1 MTIFARPSEWTR
13 AIREAA
19 FATPFADR
27 THHYFAFLSYSHRD
41 EHVAE
46 WLHDALEDFR
56 VPGHLVGRITEHGCV
71 PRRLTPIF
79 RDVRELPASSDLGQ
93 EIKAALK
100 ASRFLIVL
108 CSPAAAQSKWVNA
121 EIEAFK
127 RVHPKACILAAILA
141 GEPFASEMRGREPE
155 ECLPQALR
163 FKYDRH
169 GKPTAKRAEPLAA
182 DLRGNAQGRRTG
194 FLKLVAGMLD
204 VGLDDLVRRDEI
216 RRHRH
221 LAMVAAGSIA
231 GMVVAS
237 GLALA
242 AIQARDAARDQR
254 REVEGL
260 VAYMLGDLKDKL
272 EPIGKLD
279 ALDGVG
285 SRVLAYYEKQDASE
299 LSDAAL
305 LQRSQALGLTAQV
318 AFSRGN
324 LQSAQRL
331 YRQALAGTVETIR
344 RSPDD
349 PQALF
354 DHAQNVFWIG
364 ELAREQGQARQAETA
379 YREYKRLADRMVAI
393 EPDNLKWRMELAYA
407 NENLGIVLY
416 NQRRFAE
423 AVRQFEVALRPM
435 ESLAAIEP
443 NNADYQEELSNVLA
457 WLADAQRD
465 LGKLDAA
472 IAVRRR
478 QIVSLEQLARS
489 SGGNVEFLRLLIPAH
504 QALGILLTWRGQS
517 EPGLEQLRRAV
528 GVAERLIPVEPDNV
542 IWQAFAAGAGLELGD
557 NLATLGQDSEARLR
571 VREGCQRAA
580 RVLATSAGTGWRGLR
595 TRCLAVRSQL
605 AIRDGA
611 GAQAAALAEQS
622 LASARTERSEDPT
635 KGRYSVAAAYRL
647 LGDAQKARG
656 AAAASRAY
664 WERGLATLP
673 DTAAERP
680 SEMSARAQLL
690 QRLGRAEDAERL
702 IERLSAMGFKQGSWS

>member
-27 THHYFAFLSYSHRD
+27 THHYFAFISYSHRD

-71 PRRLTPIF
+71 PKRLTPIF

-108 CSPAAAQSKWVNA
+108 CSPASAKSKWTNA

-127 RVHPKACILAAILA
+127 RLHPKACILAAILS
-141 GEPFASEMRGREPE
+141 GEPFASEMPGREHE

-163 FKYDRH
+163 LKYDGH
-169 GKPTAKRAEPLAA
+169 GRPTTKRAEPLAA
-182 DLRGNAQGRRTG
+182 DLRGDAHGRRTG

-221 LAMVAAGSIA
+221 LAIVAAGSIV

-305 LQRSQALGLTAQV
+305 LQRSKALSLTAQV
-318 AFSRGN
+318 AFLRGN

-331 YRQALAGTVETIR
+331 YGQAMAGTAETIR
-344 RSPDD
+344 RSPRD

-364 ELAREQGQARQAETA
+364 ELARERRQTGEAEAA

-407 NENLGIVLY
+407 NENLGIVLF

-423 AVRQFEVALRPM
+423 AVRQFEIALRPM

-443 NNADYQEELSNVLA
+443 DNADYQKELSNVLA

-478 QIVSLEQLARS
+478 QIAGLEQLARS

-504 QALGILLTWRGQS
+504 QALGILLTSRGQA

-528 GVAERLIPVEPDNV
+528 EVAERLIPVEPDNV
-542 IWQAFAAGAGLELGD
+542 IWQGFAAQAGLELGD
-557 NLATLGQDSEARLR
+557 ALTSLGRESEAHAR

-580 RVLATSAGTGWRGLR
+580 RVLATNAGPGWRRLR
-595 TRCLAVRSQL
+595 TQCLAVRSQL

-611 GAQAAALAEQS
+611 PAEAAALAKQA
-622 LASARTERSEDPT
+622 LASARSARSEDPT
-635 KGRYSVAAAYRL
+635 KDRYGIAAAFRL
-647 LGDAQKARG
+647 LGDAQRARG
-656 AAAASRAY
+656 DAPASRTS
-664 WERGLATLP
+664 WEQGLAKLP
-673 DTAAERP
+673 TDITERP
-680 SEMSARAQLL
+680 FEMRDRAQLL
-690 QRLGRAEDAERL
+690 QRLGRAAEARRL
-702 IERLSAMGFKQGSWS
+702 GDRLSAMGFKNGS

>member
-27 THHYFAFLSYSHRD
+27 THHYFAFISYSHRD
-41 EHVAE
+41 EHIAE

-71 PRRLTPIF
+71 PKRLTPIF

-108 CSPAAAQSKWVNA
+108 CSPASAKSKWTNA

-127 RVHPKACILAAILA
+127 RLHPKACILAAILS
-141 GEPFASEMRGREPE
+141 GEPFASEMPGREHE

-163 FKYDRH
+163 LKYDGH
-169 GKPTAKRAEPLAA
+169 GRPTTKRAEPLAA
-182 DLRGNAQGRRTG
+182 DLRGDAHGRRTG

-221 LAMVAAGSIA
+221 LAIVAAGSIV

-305 LQRSQALGLTAQV
+305 LQRSKALSLTAQV
-318 AFSRGN
+318 AFLRGN

-331 YRQALAGTVETIR
+331 YGQAMAGTAETIR
-344 RSPDD
+344 RSPRD

-364 ELAREQGQARQAETA
+364 ELARERRQTGEAEAA

-407 NENLGIVLY
+407 NENLGIVLF

-423 AVRQFEVALRPM
+423 AVRQFEIALRPM

-443 NNADYQEELSNVLA
+443 DNADYQKELSNVLA

-478 QIVSLEQLARS
+478 QIAGLEQLARS

-504 QALGILLTWRGQS
+504 QALGIQLTSRGQA
-517 EPGLEQLRRAV
+517 EAGLEQLRRAV
-528 GVAERLIPVEPDNV
+528 EVAERLIPVEPDNV
-542 IWQAFAAGAGLELGD
+542 IWQGFAAQAGLELGD
-557 NLATLGQDSEARLR
+557 ALTSLGRESEAHAR

-580 RVLATSAGTGWRGLR
+580 RVLATNAGPGWRRLR
-595 TRCLAVRSQL
+595 TQCLAVRSQL

-611 GAQAAALAEQS
+611 PAEAAALAKQA
-622 LASARTERSEDPT
+622 LASARSARSEDPT
-635 KGRYSVAAAYRL
+635 KDRYGIAAAFRL
-647 LGDAQKARG
+647 LGDAQRARG
-656 AAAASRAY
+656 DALASRAS
-664 WERGLATLP
+664 WEQGLAKLP
-673 DTAAERP
+673 TDIKERP
-680 SEMSARAQLL
+680 FEMRDRAQLL
-690 QRLGRAEDAERL
+690 QRLGRAAEARRL
-702 IERLSAMGFKQGSWS
+702 GDRLSAMGFKNGS

>member
-27 THHYFAFLSYSHRD
+27 AHHYFAFISYSHRD

-71 PRRLTPIF
+71 PKRLTPIF
-79 RDVRELPASSDLGQ
+79 RDVRELPASSDLGH

-108 CSPAAAQSKWVNA
+108 CSPASAQSKWTNA

-127 RVHPKACILAAILA
+127 RLHPKACILAAILD
-141 GEPFASEMRGREPE
+141 GEPFASEMAGREHE
-155 ECLPQALR
+155 ECLPHALR

-169 GKPTAKRAEPLAA
+169 GRPTAKRAEPLAA

-221 LAMVAAGSIA
+221 LAIVAAGSIA

-305 LQRSQALGLTAQV
+305 LQRSRALSLTAQV
-318 AFSRGN
+318 AFLRGN

-331 YRQALAGTVETIR
+331 YGQAMAGTAETIR
-344 RSPDD
+344 RSPGN

-364 ELAREQGQARQAETA
+364 ELARERRQTGQAEAA

-423 AVRQFEVALRPM
+423 AVRQFEGSLRPM

-443 NNADYQEELSNVLA
+443 GNADYQKELSNVLA

-465 LGKLDAA
+465 LGNLDSA

-478 QIVSLEQLARS
+478 QIAGLEQLTRT

-504 QALGILLTWRGQS
+504 QALGILLTWRGQP
-517 EPGLEQLRRAV
+517 EPGVEQLRRAV
-528 GVAERLIPVEPDNV
+528 DVAERLIPVEPNNV
-542 IWQAFAAGAGLELGD
+542 TWQGFAAQAGLELGD
-557 NLATLGQDSEARLR
+557 TLTSLGQEPEAHVR

-580 RVLATSAGTGWRGLR
+580 RVLATNAGTWWRRLR
-595 TRCLAVRSQL
+595 TRCFAVRTQL
-605 AIRDGA
+605 AIRGGRTA
-611 GAQAAALAEQS
+611 EAAALAEQA
-622 LASARTERSEDPT
+622 LTSARMERSEDPT
-635 KGRYSVAAAYRL
+635 KDRYSVADAYRL
-647 LGDAQKARG
+647 LGDARRAG
-656 AAAASRAY
+656 GDAAASRRS
-664 WERGLATLP
+664 WEQGLATVP
-673 DTAAERP
+673 ATAAERP
-680 SEMSARAQLL
+680 FEMRARAQLL
-690 QRLGRAEDAERL
+690 QRLGRAEEAQRL
-702 IERLSAMGFKQGSWS
+702 FERLSDMGFKQGS

>member
-71 PRRLTPIF
+71 PKRLTPIF
-79 RDVRELPASSDLGQ
+79 RDVRELPASSDLGH

-108 CSPAAAQSKWVNA
+108 CSPASAQSKWTNA

-127 RVHPKACILAAILA
+127 RLHPKACTLAAILD
-141 GEPFASEMRGREPE
+141 GEPFASEMAGREHE
-155 ECLPQALR
+155 ECLPPALR

-169 GKPTAKRAEPLAA
+169 GRPTAKRAEPLAA
-182 DLRGNAQGRRTG
+182 DLRGDAHGRRTG

-221 LAMVAAGSIA
+221 LAIVAAGSIA

-254 REVEGL
+254 REVEAL

-305 LQRSQALGLTAQV
+305 LQRSRALSLTAQV
-318 AFSRGN
+318 AYLRGN

-331 YRQALAGTVETIR
+331 YRQALAGTAETTR
-344 RSPDD
+344 RSPGD

-364 ELAREQGQARQAETA
+364 ELARELRQTGQAETA

-423 AVRQFEVALRPM
+423 AVQQFEGSLRPM

-443 NNADYQEELSNVLA
+443 NNADYQKELSNVLA

-478 QIVSLEQLARS
+478 QIASLEQLARS

-517 EPGLEQLRRAV
+517 EPGLGQLRRAV
-528 GVAERLIPVEPDNV
+528 TVAERLIPVEPDNV
-542 IWQAFAAGAGLELGD
+542 VWQAFAAQAGLELGD
-557 NLATLGQDSEARLR
+557 TLTALRQDSEARLR
-571 VREGCQRAA
+571 VREGCQRAD
-580 RVLATSAGTGWRGLR
+580 RVLATNAGTGWRHLR
-595 TRCLAVRSQL
+595 TRCLTVRSQL

-611 GAQAAALAEQS
+611 NAEATALAEQS

-635 KGRYSVAAAYRL
+635 KDRYSVAAAFRL
-647 LGDAQKARG
+647 LGDARKARG
-656 AAAASRAY
+656 DAAAFRAS
-664 WERGLATLP
+664 WEQGLATLP
-673 DTAAERP
+673 VNAAERP
-680 SEMSARAQLL
+680 SEMRVRAQLL
-690 QRLGRAEDAERL
+690 QRLGRAEEARRL
-702 IERLSAMGFKQGSWS
+702 ADRLNAMGFKQGS

>member
-27 THHYFAFLSYSHRD
+27 THHYFAFISYSHRD
-41 EHVAE
+41 EHIAE
-46 WLHDALEDFR
+46 WLHDELEDFR

-71 PRRLTPIF
+71 PKRLTPIF
-79 RDVRELPASSDLGQ
+79 RDVRELPASGDLGH

-108 CSPAAAQSKWVNA
+108 CSPASAQSKWTNA

-127 RVHPKACILAAILA
+127 RLHPKACTLAAILE
-141 GEPFASEMRGREPE
+141 GEPFASEIDGREHE

-169 GKPTAKRAEPLAA
+169 GRPTAKRAEPLAA
-182 DLRGNAQGRRTG
+182 DLRGNVQGRRTG

-221 LAMVAAGSIA
+221 LAIVAAGSIA

-285 SRVLAYYEKQDASE
+285 SRVLAYYEKQDTSE

-305 LQRSQALGLTAQV
+305 LQRSRALSLTAQV
-318 AFSRGN
+318 AYLRGN
-324 LQSAQRL
+324 MQSAQQL
-331 YRQALAGTVETIR
+331 YGQAMAGTAEMIR
-344 RSPDD
+344 RSPGD

-364 ELAREQGQARQAETA
+364 ELARERRQTGQAEAA
-379 YREYKRLADRMVAI
+379 YREYKHLADRMVAI

-407 NENLGIVLY
+407 NENLGIVLF

-423 AVRQFEVALRPM
+423 AIRQFEIALRPM
-435 ESLAAIEP
+435 ESLASIEP
-443 NNADYQEELSNVLA
+443 NNADYQKELSNVLA

-465 LGKLDAA
+465 LGKLDEA

-478 QIVSLEQLARS
+478 QIASLEQLARS

-504 QALGILLTWRGQS
+504 QALGILLTSRGQA

-528 GVAERLIPVEPDNV
+528 EVAERLIPVEPDNI
-542 IWQAFAAGAGLELGD
+542 IWQGFAAQAGLELGD
-557 NLATLGQDSEARLR
+557 TLTALGQDLEARVR
-571 VREGCQRAA
+571 VHEGCRRAA
-580 RVLATSAGTGWRGLR
+580 RVLATNVRTGWPRLR
-595 TRCLAVRSQL
+595 TQCLAARSQL
-605 AIRDGA
+605 AIRDGQTA
-611 GAQAAALAEQS
+611 EATALADQA
-622 LASARTERSEDPT
+622 LASAQTGRSEDSM
-635 KGRYSVAAAYRL
+635 KDRYSIAAAYRL
-647 LGDAQKARG
+647 LGDAQRAGGDANESRTSWLRG
-656 AAAASRAY
+656 FTQLPV
-664 WERGLATLP
+664 GAT
-673 DTAAERP
+673 ERP
-680 SEMSARAQLL
+680 FEMGERAELL
-690 QRLGRAEDAERL
+690 QRLGRNAEARRL
-702 IERLSAMGFKQGSWS
+702 TDRLVAMGFKQGS